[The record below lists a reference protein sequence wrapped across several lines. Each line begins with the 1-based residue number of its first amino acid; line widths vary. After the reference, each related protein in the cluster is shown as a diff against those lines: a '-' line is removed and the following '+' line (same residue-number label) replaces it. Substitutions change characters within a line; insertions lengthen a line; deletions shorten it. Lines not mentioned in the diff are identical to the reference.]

1 MTALL
6 KLSRPLHLLLA
17 ALTYFLGAG
26 IANYLGKPF
35 VPVSFWLGLAGIVLA
50 QASMGL
56 LAEVFRPANEPIVEN
71 ETRKERL
78 LLRNNALFVSI
89 AFLSVMAVVAYIL
102 INNDHLS
109 LSSFL
114 FFLLFVFIIL
124 AYAIPPFRLLNRGF
138 GEFLLAAQ
146 IAYIV
151 PSIGFL
157 LQSDEYHRLLPA
169 LSVPLT
175 TLALAYFLV
184 LDFPSYAG
192 DQKYQRLTMLR
203 LLSWERAVP
212 LHHSLIVAAYA
223 LFFAATFLGISFRT
237 LWPIY
242 LSLPFAV
249 FQIIQLR
256 AIALGNRPNWK
267 LLSTNAL
274 AVFGLTAYFLTLTF
288 WLR

>member
-35 VPVSFWLGLAGIVLA
+35 VPISFWLGLAGIVLA

-56 LAEVFRPANEPIVEN
+56 LAEVFRPQNEPIVEN

-78 LLRNNALFVSI
+78 LLRNNALAVSI
-89 AFLSVMAVVAYIL
+89 AFLSFVAVVAYI

-109 LSSFL
+109 LYSFL
-114 FFLLFVFIIL
+114 FFLLSVFIIL

-169 LSVPLT
+169 LAVPLT

-184 LDFPSYAG
+184 LDFPSYAE

-237 LWPIY
+237 LWPIF

-249 FQIIQLR
+249 FQIVQLR

-274 AVFGLTAYFLTLTF
+274 AVFGLTAYSLTLTF